1 MNVRRREKVPNI
13 ARMLL
18 YVLLMGGTAFLIM
31 AVVEGAT
38 NISSVDKWAWNDAIG
53 WIDFY
58 TDNVTVN
65 SQQLTGYA
73 SSSAGE
79 ISLDC
84 ATAPVNVC
92 GQSNYKVTNDGLG
105 SLSGWAWNDAYGWI
119 SFDCNNH
126 GCTSSTYRVVVDPS
140 NGTFSNWAWNDVIG
154 WISFNCS
161 NHSGCGTS
169 NYKVVTSWIATS
181 TSGTLDSSTFDT
193 GVSGGAKIN
202 SVLWRGNL
210 PAQTFVRFQFATS
223 NNSGGP
229 WNFIGS
235 DGTANTSYIV
245 PPDVA
250 FPVSFSFHGDHRYFR
265 YRAILISDQ
274 AQRNSPRVD
283 EVIVN
288 WSP

>member
-1 MNVRRREKVPNI
+1 MPKI
-13 ARMLL
+13 AWMLL
-18 YVLLMGGTAFLIM
+18 YFFLIGS
-31 AVVEGAT
+31 AVFLITALVEGAT

-53 WIDFY
+53 WINFY
-58 TDNVTVN
+58 DTNTVTVN

-92 GQSNYKVTNDGLG
+92 SQSNYKVTNDGLG

-126 GCTSSTYRVVVDPS
+126 GGCATPYRVVVDPN
-140 NGTFSNWAWNDVIG
+140 NGTFSNYAWNDVVG

-181 TSGTLDSSTFDT
+181 TTGTLDSSTFDT
-193 GVSGGAKIN
+193 GVAGGAKIN

-210 PAQTFVRFQFATS
+210 PAQTVVRFQFATS
-223 NNSGGP
+223 NNSSGP
-229 WNFIGS
+229 WSFVGS
-235 DGTANTSYIV
+235 DGTVGTYYTVGSDTAL
-245 PPDVA
+245 PL
-250 FPVSFSFHGDHRYFR
+250 SFSLHGDHRYFR
-265 YRAILISDQ
+265 YRAILVSDQ